1 MIKDVSGW
9 AAVLC
14 ICAAI
19 CAIADTISPGGRT
32 DKVLKVVLSGFLMC
46 AIISPIKNMSFDF
59 EVVLPSI
66 DAQEA
71 ESENQ
76 SLLDRQTLELAK
88 HKITVLTRQELDK
101 LSVMPKKIEVFMDND
116 DVTSIS
122 IITIEVTIT
131 EEYAPY
137 AQEIKSA
144 VENQLGLDVTVNV
157 ERN

>member
-1 MIKDVSGW
+1 MDKISGW

-19 CAIADTISPGGRT
+19 CAIADTVSPGGRT

-46 AIISPIKNMSFDF
+46 ALIAPLKNIDFSLNFD
-59 EVVLPSI
+59 LPLI
-66 DAQEA
+66 ETEQE
-71 ESENQ
+71 ESEHQVLFNE
-76 SLLDRQTLELAK
+76 QTRKLAQ
-88 HKITVLTRQELDK
+88 HKIVMLVQQELDK
-101 LSVMPKKIEVFMDND
+101 ISVAAKKIEAFMDNE

-137 AQEIKSA
+137 TQKIKS
-144 VENQLGLDVTVNV
+144 VIENELGLNATVNV